1 MKPGTFT
8 QIYIQLVFS
17 PLHREALLVDK
28 IRPRVFEYMGGIIR
42 ALNNKSIIINGMN
55 DHVHL
60 LVGLNPNISISD
72 TVKEVKRLSS
82 IFINDL
88 NVFKGK
94 FQWQEGYG
102 AFSYGRSQLDDIY
115 DYIKEQEHHHQKRT
129 FKQEYQLLLKKFDVE
144 FDECYLFKYFE

>member
-8 QIYIQLVFS
+8 QIYIHIVFS

-42 ALNNKSIIINGMN
+42 TLKHKSIIINGMN

-60 LVGLNPNISISD
+60 LVGFNPNISISD
-72 TVKEVKRLSS
+72 KVKEVKRLSS
-82 IFINDL
+82 IFINEL

-115 DYIKEQEHHHQKRT
+115 NYIKDQERHHQKQL
-129 FKQEYQLLLKKFDVE
+129 FKHEYQLLLKKFEVE
-144 FDECYLFKYFE
+144 FDERYLFKYFE

>member
-1 MKPGTFT
+1 MKPGTFS

-28 IRPRVFEYMGGIIR
+28 IRPRVFEYMGGIVR
-42 ALNNKSIIINGMN
+42 TLHHKPIIINGMK

-60 LVGLNPNISISD
+60 LVGLNPKISVSE

-88 NVFKGK
+88 SVFKGR

-115 DYIKEQEHHHQKRT
+115 RYIQNQEHHHQKQS
-129 FKQEYQLLLKKFDVE
+129 FKKEYLAFLEKFDVE
-144 FDECYLFKYFE
+144 FDERYLFKYFD

>member
-17 PLHREALLVDK
+17 PLHGEALLIDK
-28 IRPRVFEYMGGIIR
+28 IRPRVFEYMGGIVR
-42 ALNNKSIIINGMN
+42 TLQHKSIIINGTK

-60 LVGLNPNISISD
+60 LVGLNPKVSVSD

-88 NVFKGK
+88 KVFKGR

-102 AFSYGRSQLDDIY
+102 AFSYGRSQLNDIHN
-115 DYIKEQEHHHQKRT
+115 YIKNQEHHHQKQS
-129 FKQEYQLLLKKFDVE
+129 FKQEYLLLLEKFEIE
-144 FDECYLFKYFE
+144 FDEQYLFKYFE